1 MFKLASYEQS
11 FIGSR
16 FIFPNTR
23 ALRLVRF
30 DVSFVC
36 VSILIC
42 KFAFDGQTI
51 LESTLEWAI
60 VSIFHNTL
68 PMRFTIFVA
77 VSLVEGVVGSWNP
90 KGLISHA

>member
-51 LESTLEWAI
+51 LESTLE
-60 VSIFHNTL
+60 
-68 PMRFTIFVA
+68 
-77 VSLVEGVVGSWNP
+77 
-90 KGLISHA
+90 